1 MLSVIAIYAMA
12 QLIVRN
18 LDEEVVRLLRL
29 RAGQEGVSVE
39 EAHRRL
45 LRSVLLEKSA
55 EAPSF
60 KDYLLEMPDAG
71 CNTVFQ
77 RSKEVPRTVNFD

>member
-1 MLSVIAIYAMA
+1 MA

-18 LDEEVVRLLRL
+18 LEEEVVRLLRL

-45 LRSVLLEKSA
+45 LRRALLEETA
-55 EAPSF
+55 ATPPSF
-60 KDYLLEMPDAG
+60 KDYLLGLPDAG
-71 CNTVFQ
+71 EAVFQ
-77 RSKEVPRTVNFD
+77 RSKAAPRTVDFD

>member
-1 MLSVIAIYAMA
+1 MIASYVMA

-18 LDEEVVRLLRL
+18 LEEEVVRLLRL

-45 LRSVLLEKSA
+45 LRNVLIGKSA
-55 EAPSF
+55 ETPSSF
-60 KDYLLEMPDAG
+60 KDYLLGMPDTG
-71 CNTVFQ
+71 CDTVFQ
-77 RSKEVPRTVNFD
+77 RSKEVPRTVDFD

>member
-1 MLSVIAIYAMA
+1 MA

-18 LDEEVVRLLRL
+18 LEEEVVRLLRL

-45 LRSVLLEKSA
+45 LRRVLLEGA
-55 EAPSF
+55 TDTPLSF
-60 KDYLLEMPDAG
+60 KDYLLGMPDAEG
-71 CNTVFQ
+71 DAVLH
-77 RSKEVPRTVNFD
+77 RSKEIPRTVNFD

>member
-1 MLSVIAIYAMA
+1 MA

-18 LDEEVVRLLRL
+18 LEEEVVRLLRL

-45 LRSVLLEKSA
+45 LRRALLEESTGI
-55 EAPSF
+55 PSSF
-60 KDYLLEMPDAG
+60 KEYLLGMPDVE
-71 CNTVFQ
+71 CNAFSE
-77 RSKEVPRTVNFD
+77 RSKEMPRTVDFD

>member
-1 MLSVIAIYAMA
+1 MA

-18 LDEEVVRLLRL
+18 LEEEVVRLLRL

-45 LRSVLLEKSA
+45 LRSALLEKA
-55 EAPSF
+55 AGTPLSF
-60 KDYLLEMPDAG
+60 KEYLLGMPDIKGDA
-71 CNTVFQ
+71 VFQ
-77 RSKEVPRTVNFD
+77 RSKEAPRTVDFD